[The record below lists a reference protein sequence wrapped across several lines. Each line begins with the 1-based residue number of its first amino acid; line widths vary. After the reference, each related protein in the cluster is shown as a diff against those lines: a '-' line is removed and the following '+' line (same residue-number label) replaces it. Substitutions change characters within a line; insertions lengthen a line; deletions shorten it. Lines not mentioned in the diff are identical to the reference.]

1 MAIPESTKKD
11 SRQSW
16 VYLSFVS
23 VITFFVFG
31 FLDAYGVLLVFLVQH
46 FKEKNSK
53 AGWCILNDALVKHP
67 KMTRTLNLN
76 LVTGGFH

>member
-53 AGWCILNDALVKHP
+53 AGWCILNDA
-67 KMTRTLNLN
+67 
-76 LVTGGFH
+76 FS